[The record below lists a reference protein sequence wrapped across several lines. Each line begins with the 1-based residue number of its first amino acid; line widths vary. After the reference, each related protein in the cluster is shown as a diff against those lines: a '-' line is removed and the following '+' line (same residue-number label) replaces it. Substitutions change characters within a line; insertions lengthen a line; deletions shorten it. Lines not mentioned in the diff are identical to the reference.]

1 MNNIAATQ
9 SRAQMDKSFAP
20 MLAST
25 YAGEDIN
32 FPVLVTPKIDG
43 VRAIKL
49 NGKLVSRSLK
59 QIPNIAIRKLIEHI
73 LPEDGIFDGELSVD
87 FDFQETVSAVM
98 SVNTVLPTNL
108 KFYWFDWVQNSD
120 FNMPYSIRV
129 LRIYEYMKNNK
140 ELRKLNV
147 IIPLIPAQ
155 VDNIEELSIYEDV
168 SVRKG
173 YEGVVVRSY
182 AGRYKCGR
190 STMRESL
197 MIKIK
202 RSEDFEATIID
213 TEELMHNMNE
223 ERRDNFG
230 RIQRSSAKDNKIPSG
245 TLGALV
251 TQAPNG
257 KIFKIGTGFT
267 SQQRHELWA
276 DRDSLIGKLV
286 KYRSAGNSKDDVPKC
301 AVFLG
306 IRHQDDLTHS
316 SDDGLKDVS
325 QLKL

>member
-1 MNNIAATQ
+1 MKQ
-9 SRAQMDKSFAP
+9 SFAP

-25 YAGEDIN
+25 YAGEDLE

-49 NGKLVSRSLK
+49 DGKLVSRSLK
-59 QIPNIAIRKLIEHI
+59 QIPNTAIRTLMERI
-73 LPEDGIFDGELSVD
+73 LPEDGISDGELYVD
-87 FDFQETVSAVM
+87 SDFQKTVSAVM
-98 SVNTVLPTNL
+98 SVDTELPTNI
-108 KFYWFDWVQNSD
+108 KFYWFDWVQKYSD
-120 FNMPYSIRV
+120 TLCPSNFNMPYSTRV
-129 LRIYEYMKNNK
+129 LAIHEHMKNNK
-140 ELRKLNV
+140 ELEKLKI

-155 VDNIEELSIYEDV
+155 VDNLEELLHYEEA

-173 YEGVVVRSY
+173 YEGVIVRSY
-182 AGRYKCGR
+182 EGRYKCGR

-213 TEELMHNMNE
+213 TEELMHNLNV

-230 RIQRSSAKDNKIPSG
+230 RMQRSSAKGNKIKSG
-245 TLGALV
+245 ILGVLV
-251 TQAPNG
+251 AQAHNG

-267 SQQRHELWA
+267 NNDRSELWTT
-276 DRDSLIGKLV
+276 RDDLIGKFV

-301 AVFLG
+301 AVFIGL
-306 IRHQDDLTHS
+306 RHQDDIS
-316 SDDGLKDVS
+316 
-325 QLKL
+325 